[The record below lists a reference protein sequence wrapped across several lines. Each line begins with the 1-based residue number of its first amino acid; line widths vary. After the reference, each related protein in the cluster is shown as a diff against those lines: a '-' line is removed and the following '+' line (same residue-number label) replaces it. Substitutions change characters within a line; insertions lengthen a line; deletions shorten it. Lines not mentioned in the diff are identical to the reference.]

1 MMTVDR
7 TEAFAKWLK
16 KLKDRQA
23 KAHILNHIDRMED
36 GNMGNIEPVGEG
48 VYEKKI
54 NYGPGY
60 RLYYCKHGSNW
71 ILLLCGGNK
80 STQQAD
86 IDRAKELKKIIAQ
99 KGGKER

>member
-1 MMTVDR
+1 MIIINR
-7 TEAFAKWLK
+7 TEAFAKWLR
-16 KLKDRQA
+16 KLKDRHA
-23 KAHILNHIDRMED
+23 KAHILNHIDRMQD

-60 RLYYCKHGSNW
+60 RLYYCKQDVGW
-71 ILLLCGGNK
+71 VLLLCGGDK

-86 IDRAKELKKIIAQ
+86 INTAKELRKKIVTS
-99 KGGKER
+99 KE